1 MSSFPQ
7 GTQFLFVGKLEAM
20 TREQARALVE
30 ASGGLCPS
38 AVSKDLDYLVVGNEN
53 SPLYGGE
60 KKPKQ
65 LKAEAMIE
73 AGAAIAVIT
82 EDEFLNM
89 LGVEPSVPPQPHASE
104 EDELNL
110 APGEG
115 EVEGA
120 EEER

>member
-30 ASGGLCPS
+30 AGGGLCPS

-65 LKAEAMIE
+65 LKAESLIE
-73 AGAAIAVIT
+73 AGAPIAVIT
-82 EDEFLNM
+82 EDEFLTL
-89 LGVEPSVPPQPHASE
+89 LGVEPSVPLEARATE

-110 APGEG
+110 GPGEEEAG
-115 EVEGA
+115 EA
-120 EEER
+120 EE